1 MESIYKALGIH
12 KLKLLVSQLKAANS
26 LALGSQARKNVLTD
40 LDLRIKEEE
49 AKRITQE
56 DSDKLFAIKL
66 LLDVLRAKEIPDVT
80 EQMAVYKK
88 YLETTFRNS
97 RFANSAAAPVPTTI
111 KVAKQVIDDAL
122 SDLLKII
129 LEKKRTS
136 PEAIAARERAKLAEK
151 AEINRMAEEA
161 FLEAQAAVAGRARV
175 PTKGDPIV
183 NALAARLET
192 LRRGGKRTRKAHKGR
207 KGRKGRKGTRKH

>member
-66 LLDVLRAKEIPDVT
+66 LLDVLKAKEIPDVT
-80 EQMAVYKK
+80 EQMAVYKE
-88 YLETTFRNS
+88 YLGTTFRNS
-97 RFANSAAAPVPTTI
+97 RFANTNTKPAPPTI
-111 KVAKQVIDDAL
+111 KVAKQVIDVAL

-136 PEAIAARERAKLAEK
+136 PEAEAERARRK
-151 AEINRMAEEA
+151 AQDAADIDRMAGEA
-161 FLEAQAAVAGRARV
+161 FLEAQTAVGRARV

-192 LRRGGKRTRKAHKGR
+192 LRRGGKRTRKGR
-207 KGRKGRKGTRKH
+207 KGKSKSKTRKH